1 MMKRILSFFLTVA
14 LSAALLAPGAAA
26 VNEAVA
32 KDTDWLYI
40 TIDPGHGGDGAGGY
54 DPGAI
59 NSTYGYQ
66 EADRVLRIGLYLILS
81 RLVDTFSSR
90 ILYPMLLLSGNHSI
104 AVV

>member
-1 MMKRILSFFLTVA
+1 MKRILSFFLTVA
-14 LSAALLAPGAAA
+14 LSAALLVPAASAANEAAA
-26 VNEAVA
+26 S

-66 EADRVLRIGLYLILS
+66 EADRVLRIGLYLKQELETYRHVPVS
-81 RLVDTFSSR
+81 YTHLTLPTNSLV
-90 ILYPMLLLSGNHSI
+90 
-104 AVV
+104 

>member
-40 TIDPGHGGDGAGGY
+40 TIDPGHGGDG
-54 DPGAI
+54 
-59 NSTYGYQ
+59 
-66 EADRVLRIGLYLILS
+66 R
-81 RLVDTFSSR
+81 
-90 ILYPMLLLSGNHSI
+90 
-104 AVV
+104 